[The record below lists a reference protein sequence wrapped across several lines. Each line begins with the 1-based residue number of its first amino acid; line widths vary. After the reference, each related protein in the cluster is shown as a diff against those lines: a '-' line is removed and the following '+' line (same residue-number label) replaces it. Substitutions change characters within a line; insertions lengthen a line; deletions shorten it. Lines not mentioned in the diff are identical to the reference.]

1 MKVLVIIATAMIAAG
16 VILSA
21 VGVAFGGFRSVHFG
35 SGGFYMAG
43 LPGTAGVAPVSH
55 TFDGFDGVDVDVSF
69 YAVTLKEGDVYGAE
83 VKSLYA
89 RETPEVRVADGVL
102 TVYGDKE
109 TTARERRGFFG
120 RLLFLPFR
128 FGDIDEIPTIE
139 ITYPRG
145 ARIGGVNVKSD
156 AGSVEIEKLTA
167 ATVSVEC
174 MAGSLE
180 IEETTAD
187 ELRVKLNAGGCE
199 IKDTTAT
206 VATVELDA
214 GSFSARDFD
223 CGALDGSFRLGDVS
237 VKGSLRGD
245 VNITAD
251 MGSVFLETDL
261 PESKYLVN
269 TDVSL
274 GSVTVGERAAS
285 GGDIDMSFGDVGA
298 PYTISVKAAM
308 GSVEVDF
315 D

>member
-1 MKVLVIIATAMIAAG
+1 

-35 SGGFYMAG
+35 SGGFYTEG
-43 LPGTAGVAPVSH
+43 LSGAAPVSR

-69 YAVTLKEGDVYGAE
+69 YAVTLKEDDAYGIE
-83 VKSLYA
+83 MKSLYA

-109 TTARERRGFFG
+109 AATRERRGLFG
-120 RLLFLPFR
+120 RLPLIPFR
-128 FGDIDEIPTIE
+128 FGDIDEMPTIE

-223 CGALDGSFRLGDVS
+223 CDALNGSFRLGDVS

-245 VNITAD
+245 VNLAAD
-251 MGSVFLETDL
+251 MGNVFLKTDL
-261 PESKYLVN
+261 PESKYRV
-269 TDVSL
+269 DAEVSL
-274 GSVTVGERAAS
+274 GNVTVGEREVS

-298 PYTISVKAAM
+298 PYNIRVKAAM
-308 GSVEVDF
+308 GNVEIDF